1 MYEALMRHNDLIIN
15 LKYLIIYLLY
25 YEDIRII

>member
-15 LKYLIIYLLY
+15 LKYLIIHL
-25 YEDIRII
+25 IIVTKISK